1 MINKTIKALMTLIA
15 ISSLSSFAYAGS
27 FGIGVSGN
35 IASVSADGTE
45 ATPPATGTEATDNS
59 VKTATAGNDFM
70 FGSIFAEYNFGDSE
84 RFTLGVDWIPGSAD
98 VNSKNISRTDTD
110 SGDAEAVNEQMGTR
124 TANAEISDHITYY
137 AELGI
142 VGGIYAKAGFAQVDI
157 KTNDKFADA
166 DADASTVGNYPN
178 KTLDAWTYGLGYK
191 GTFGTNGF
199 YKVEGY
205 AIDYDTYSASSGT
218 GNTVTANLDVVGA
231 ALKLGYKF

>member
-45 ATPPATGTEATDNS
+45 RTPPATGSEATDTS
-59 VKTATAGNDFM
+59 VKTATAGNDFA

-98 VNSKNISRTDTD
+98 VNSKTISRTDANSDGTETNLQ
-110 SGDAEAVNEQMGTR
+110 AGTR
-124 TANAEISDHITYY
+124 SANAEISDHVTYY

-142 VGGIYAKAGFAQVDI
+142 AGGVYAKAGFAQVDI
-157 KTNDKFADA
+157 KTTEKSTITSSSA
-166 DADASTVGNYPN
+166 TVGSYPD

>member
-45 ATPPATGTEATDNS
+45 TETANTGTENS
-59 VKTATAGNDFM
+59 VQSATAGNDFA

-98 VNSKNISRTDTD
+98 VNSKTISRTD
-110 SGDAEAVNEQMGTR
+110 VNSDGTEDNLQAGTR
-124 TANAEISDHITYY
+124 SANAEISDHVTYY

-142 VGGIYAKAGFAQVDI
+142 AGGVYAKAGFAQVDI
-157 KTNDKFADA
+157 KTKEKSTITSSSA
-166 DADASTVGNYPN
+166 TVGSYPD

>member
-45 ATPPATGTEATDNS
+45 TETANTGTENS
-59 VKTATAGNDFM
+59 VQSATAGNDFA

-84 RFTLGVDWIPGSAD
+84 RFTLGVDWIPGTAD
-98 VNSKNISRTDTD
+98 VNSKTLSRTD
-110 SGDAEAVNEQMGTR
+110 VNSDGTESNLQAGTR
-124 TANAEISDHITYY
+124 SANAEISDHVTYY

-142 VGGIYAKAGFAQVDI
+142 AGGVYAKAGFAQVDI
-157 KTNDKFADA
+157 KTKEKSTITSGSA
-166 DADASTVGNYPN
+166 TVGSYPD

>member
-1 MINKTIKALMTLIA
+1 MINKIIKTLMTLIA

-45 ATPPATGTEATDNS
+45 TETANTGTENS
-59 VKTATAGNDFM
+59 VQSATAGNDFA
-70 FGSIFAEYNFGDSE
+70 FGSLFAEYSFGDSE
-84 RFTLGVDWIPGSAD
+84 RFTLGVDYVPGSAD
-98 VNSKNISRTDTD
+98 VNSKTLSRTD
-110 SGDAEAVNEQMGTR
+110 VNSDGTETNLQAGTR
-124 TANAEISDHITYY
+124 SANAEISDHVTYY

-142 VGGIYAKAGFAQVDI
+142 AGGVYAKAGFAQVDI
-157 KTNDKFADA
+157 KTTEKSVIT
-166 DADASTVGNYPN
+166 ASGQTVGSYPD

>member
-1 MINKTIKALMTLIA
+1 MINKTTKALMTLIA

-45 ATPPATGTEATDNS
+45 TETANTGTENS
-59 VKTATAGNDFM
+59 VQTATAGNDFA

-98 VNSKNISRTDTD
+98 VNSKTISRTDVNSD
-110 SGDAEAVNEQMGTR
+110 GLEANLQAGTR
-124 TANAEISDHITYY
+124 SANAEISDHVTYY

-142 VGGIYAKAGFAQVDI
+142 AGGVYAKAGFAQVDI
-157 KTNDKFADA
+157 KTTEKSVIT
-166 DADASTVGNYPN
+166 ASGQTVGSYPD

>member
-45 ATPPATGTEATDNS
+45 TETANTGTENS
-59 VKTATAGNDFM
+59 VQTATAGNDFA

-98 VNSKNISRTDTD
+98 VNSKTISRTDAN
-110 SGDAEAVNEQMGTR
+110 SDANETNLQAGTR
-124 TANAEISDHITYY
+124 SANAEISDHVTYY

-142 VGGIYAKAGFAQVDI
+142 AGGVYAKAGFAQVDI
-157 KTNDKFADA
+157 KTTEKSVIT
-166 DADASTVGNYPN
+166 ASGQTVGSYPD

>member
-1 MINKTIKALMTLIA
+1 MINKTMKALMTLIA

-45 ATPPATGTEATDNS
+45 STPPATGSEATDTS
-59 VKTATAGNDFM
+59 VKTATAGNDFA

-98 VNSKNISRTDTD
+98 VNSKNISRTDTT
-110 SGDAEAVNEQMGTR
+110 SGHAETNEQIGTR

-142 VGGIYAKAGFAQVDI
+142 AGGIYAKAGFAQVDI
-157 KTNDKFADA
+157 KTKDKFADA
-166 DADASTVGNYPN
+166 DVNASAVGSYPD

-191 GTFGTNGF
+191 GSFGNNGF

-205 AIDYDTYSASSGT
+205 VIDYDTYSASSGT
-218 GNTVTANLDVVGA
+218 NNTVTANLDVVGA

>member
-1 MINKTIKALMTLIA
+1 MLNKTIKALMTLIA

-35 IASVSADGTE
+35 IASVTAEGSETE
-45 ATPPATGTEATDNS
+45 TANTGTENS
-59 VKTATAGNDFM
+59 VQSATAGNDFA

-84 RFTLGVDWIPGSAD
+84 RFTLGVDWIPGTAD
-98 VNSKNISRTDTD
+98 VNSKTLSRTDTATGD
-110 SGDAEAVNEQMGTR
+110 SSNNNQAGTR
-124 TANAEISDHITYY
+124 KANAEISDHITYY

-142 VGGIYAKAGFAQVDI
+142 AGGIYAKAGFAQVDI
-157 KTNDKFADA
+157 ATKETF
-166 DADASTVGNYPN
+166 SGSGTVGTYPD

-205 AIDYDTYSASSGT
+205 ATDYDTYKASSGT

>member
-45 ATPPATGTEATDNS
+45 TESNNTGTENS
-59 VKTATAGNDFM
+59 VQTATAGNDFA

-98 VNSKNISRTDTD
+98 VNSKTISRTDANS
-110 SGDAEAVNEQMGTR
+110 SGAEANLQAGTR
-124 TANAEISDHITYY
+124 SANAEISDHVTYY

-142 VGGIYAKAGFAQVDI
+142 AGGIYAKAGFAQVDI
-157 KTNDKFADA
+157 KTKEKSTITSSSA
-166 DADASTVGNYPN
+166 TVGSYPD

-205 AIDYDTYSASSGT
+205 AIDYDTYTASSVT

>member
-45 ATPPATGTEATDNS
+45 TETANTGTENS
-59 VKTATAGNDFM
+59 VQTATAGNDFA

-98 VNSKNISRTDTD
+98 VNSKTISRTD
-110 SGDAEAVNEQMGTR
+110 VNSDGTEDNLQAGTR
-124 TANAEISDHITYY
+124 SANAEISDHVTYY

-142 VGGIYAKAGFAQVDI
+142 AGGVYAKAGFAQVDI
-157 KTNDKFADA
+157 KTTEKSVIT
-166 DADASTVGNYPN
+166 ASGQTVGSYPD

-205 AIDYDTYSASSGT
+205 AIDYDTYTASSGT

>member
-45 ATPPATGTEATDNS
+45 TETANTGTENS
-59 VKTATAGNDFM
+59 VQTATAGNDFA

-98 VNSKNISRTDTD
+98 VNSKTISRTDAN
-110 SGDAEAVNEQMGTR
+110 SPQAEDNLQAGTR
-124 TANAEISDHITYY
+124 SANAEISDHVTYY

-142 VGGIYAKAGFAQVDI
+142 AGGVYAKAGFAQVDI
-157 KTNDKFADA
+157 KTTEKSVIT
-166 DADASTVGNYPN
+166 ASGQTVGSYPD

>member
-45 ATPPATGTEATDNS
+45 SESANTGTENS
-59 VKTATAGNDFM
+59 VRSATAGNDFA
-70 FGSIFAEYNFGDSE
+70 FGSIFAEYNFGE
-84 RFTLGVDWIPGSAD
+84 RELFTLGVDYIPGSGD
-98 VNSKNISRTDTD
+98 VNRKTLSRTDTN
-110 SGDAEAVNEQMGTR
+110 SVNTAPESNLQAGTR
-124 TANAEISDHITYY
+124 SANAEISDHVTYY

-142 VGGIYAKAGFAQVDI
+142 AGGVYAKAGFAQVDI
-157 KTNDKFADA
+157 KTTEKSVIT
-166 DADASTVGNYPN
+166 ASSATVGSYPD

>member
-45 ATPPATGTEATDNS
+45 TETANAGVENS
-59 VKTATAGNDFM
+59 VQTATAGNDFA

-84 RFTLGVDWIPGSAD
+84 RFTLGVDYVPGSAD
-98 VNSKNISRTDTD
+98 VNSKTLSRTD
-110 SGDAEAVNEQMGTR
+110 VNSDGTEVNLQAGTR
-124 TANAEISDHITYY
+124 SANAEISDHITYY

-142 VGGIYAKAGFAQVDI
+142 AGGVYAKAGFAQVDI
-157 KTNDKFADA
+157 KTTEKSVIT
-166 DADASTVGNYPN
+166 ASGQTVGSYPD

>member
-45 ATPPATGTEATDNS
+45 TETANTGTENS
-59 VKTATAGNDFM
+59 VQTATAGNDFA

-84 RFTLGVDWIPGSAD
+84 RFTLGVDWIPGTAD
-98 VNSKNISRTDTD
+98 VNSKTISRTDVN
-110 SGDAEAVNEQMGTR
+110 SDANESNLQAGTR
-124 TANAEISDHITYY
+124 SANAEISDHVTYY

-142 VGGIYAKAGFAQVDI
+142 AGGVYAKAGFAQVDI
-157 KTNDKFADA
+157 KTKENSTITSGSA
-166 DADASTVGNYPN
+166 TVGSYPD

>member
-45 ATPPATGTEATDNS
+45 TETANTGTENS
-59 VKTATAGNDFM
+59 VQSATAGNDFA

-84 RFTLGVDWIPGSAD
+84 RFTLGVDWIPGTAD
-98 VNSKNISRTDTD
+98 VNSKTLSRTDTATGD
-110 SGDAEAVNEQMGTR
+110 SSNNNQAGTR
-124 TANAEISDHITYY
+124 KANAEISDHITYY

-142 VGGIYAKAGFAQVDI
+142 AGGIYAKAGFAQVDI
-157 KTNDKFADA
+157 ATKETF
-166 DADASTVGNYPN
+166 SGSGTVGTYPD

-205 AIDYDTYSASSGT
+205 ATDYDTYSASSGT

>member
-1 MINKTIKALMTLIA
+1 MINKTTKVLMTLIA

-45 ATPPATGTEATDNS
+45 TETANTGTENS
-59 VKTATAGNDFM
+59 VQTATAGNDFA

-98 VNSKNISRTDTD
+98 VNSKTISRTD
-110 SGDAEAVNEQMGTR
+110 VNSDGTEDNLQAGTR
-124 TANAEISDHITYY
+124 SANAEISDHVTYY

-142 VGGIYAKAGFAQVDI
+142 AGGVYAKAGFAQVDI
-157 KTNDKFADA
+157 KTKEKSTITSGSA
-166 DADASTVGNYPN
+166 TVGSYPD

>member
-45 ATPPATGTEATDNS
+45 TETANTGTENS
-59 VKTATAGNDFM
+59 VQTATAGNDFA

-98 VNSKNISRTDTD
+98 VNSKTISRTDVD
-110 SGDAEAVNEQMGTR
+110 SDATESNLQAGTR
-124 TANAEISDHITYY
+124 SANAEISDHITYY

-142 VGGIYAKAGFAQVDI
+142 AGGVYAKAGFAQVDI
-157 KTNDKFADA
+157 KTKEKSTITSGSA
-166 DADASTVGNYPN
+166 TVGSYPD

-205 AIDYDTYSASSGT
+205 AIDYDTYTASSGT

>member
-45 ATPPATGTEATDNS
+45 TETANSGTENS
-59 VKTATAGNDFM
+59 VQTATAGNDFA

-84 RFTLGVDWIPGSAD
+84 RFTLGVDYVPGSAD
-98 VNSKNISRTDTD
+98 VNSKTLSRTD
-110 SGDAEAVNEQMGTR
+110 VNSDGTETNLQAGTR
-124 TANAEISDHITYY
+124 SANAEISDHITYY

-142 VGGIYAKAGFAQVDI
+142 AGGVYAKAGFAQVDI
-157 KTNDKFADA
+157 KTTEKSVIT
-166 DADASTVGNYPN
+166 ASGQTVGSYPD

-205 AIDYDTYSASSGT
+205 ATDYDTYQASSGT

>member
-27 FGIGVSGN
+27 LGIGVSGN

-45 ATPPATGTEATDNS
+45 TESANTGTENS
-59 VKTATAGNDFM
+59 VQTATAGNDFV

-98 VNSKNISRTDTD
+98 VNSKTLSRTDTN
-110 SGDAEAVNEQMGTR
+110 STNTVAEANLQAGTR
-124 TANAEISDHITYY
+124 SANAEISDHITYY

-157 KTNDKFADA
+157 KTTEKSVITSSSA
-166 DADASTVGNYPN
+166 TVGSYPD

-205 AIDYDTYSASSGT
+205 ATDYDTFSASSGT

>member
-45 ATPPATGTEATDNS
+45 TETANTGTENS
-59 VKTATAGNDFM
+59 VQTATAGNDFA

-84 RFTLGVDWIPGSAD
+84 RFTLGVDWIPGTAD
-98 VNSKNISRTDTD
+98 VNSKTISRTDVD
-110 SGDAEAVNEQMGTR
+110 SDGTEDNLQAGTR
-124 TANAEISDHITYY
+124 SANAEISDHVTYY

-142 VGGIYAKAGFAQVDI
+142 AGGVYAKAGFAQVDI
-157 KTNDKFADA
+157 KTTEKSAITSSSA
-166 DADASTVGNYPN
+166 TVGSYPD

>member
-45 ATPPATGTEATDNS
+45 STPPATGSEATDTS
-59 VKTATAGNDFM
+59 VKTATAGNDFA

-84 RFTLGVDWIPGSAD
+84 RFTLGVDWIPGTAD
-98 VNSKNISRTDTD
+98 VNSKNISRTDSD
-110 SGDAEAVNEQMGTR
+110 GGAGEANLQGGTR

-142 VGGIYAKAGFAQVDI
+142 AGGIYAKAGFAQVDI
-157 KTNDKFADA
+157 KTKDKFADA
-166 DADASTVGNYPN
+166 DGNASTVGNYPD

-191 GTFGTNGF
+191 GSFGNNGF

-205 AIDYDTYSASSGT
+205 VIDYDTYSASSGT
-218 GNTVTANLDVVGA
+218 NNTVTANLDVVGA

>member
-1 MINKTIKALMTLIA
+1 MMNKTIKALMTLIA

-45 ATPPATGTEATDNS
+45 TETANTGTENS
-59 VKTATAGNDFM
+59 VQSATAGNDFA

-84 RFTLGVDWIPGSAD
+84 RFTLGVDWIPGTAD
-98 VNSKNISRTDTD
+98 VNSKTISRTDTN
-110 SGDAEAVNEQMGTR
+110 SPQTETNLQAGTR
-124 TANAEISDHITYY
+124 SANAEISDHITYY

-142 VGGIYAKAGFAQVDI
+142 AGGVYAKAGFAQVDI
-157 KTNDKFADA
+157 KTTEKSVIT
-166 DADASTVGNYPN
+166 ASGQTVGSYPD

>member
-1 MINKTIKALMTLIA
+1 MINKTIKTLMTLIA

-45 ATPPATGTEATDNS
+45 STPPATGSEATDTS
-59 VKTATAGNDFM
+59 VKTATAGNDFA

-84 RFTLGVDWIPGSAD
+84 RFTLGVDWIPGTAD
-98 VNSKNISRTDTD
+98 VNSKNISRTDAN
-110 SGDAEAVNEQMGTR
+110 SAAGEINRQGGTR

-142 VGGIYAKAGFAQVDI
+142 AGGIYAKAGFAQVDI
-157 KTNDKFADA
+157 KTKDTFADV
-166 DADASTVGNYPN
+166 DSNASTVGNYPD

-191 GTFGTNGF
+191 GSFGNNGF

-205 AIDYDTYSASSGT
+205 VIDYDTYSASSGT
-218 GNTVTANLDVVGA
+218 NNTVTANLDVVGA